1 MSDDLLDDIALASL
15 QFRGA
20 ATRPQPPIIEYAR
33 DLTREDIDVLNNVPV
48 GSKIRPIAQMR
59 HTHHALARLIASG
72 KRVNEA
78 AAITGHSFQR
88 AYDLNSGDPAFREL
102 VAHYR
107 AVGNQQYMDT
117 AARLAML
124 GIATIE
130 ELMERLETGAAKFSN
145 RELMELAKVTGAS
158 AEAQQT
164 KRSGGAGS
172 GVTVNVSFVSPKAP
186 TEPFTIDMIEGD
198 DAPQLEPP
206 K

>member
-20 ATRPQPPIIEYAR
+20 GTRALPPMLDYIR
-33 DLTREDIDVLNNVPV
+33 DLTSEDIDVLNNVPV
-48 GSKIRPIAQMR
+48 GSKVRPVAQMR

-72 KRVNEA
+72 KPVNEA

-88 AYDLNSGDPAFREL
+88 AYDLNAGDPAFREL
-102 VAHYR
+102 VAHYK
-107 AVGNQQYMDT
+107 ATVNQQFMDT

-130 ELMERLETGAAKFSN
+130 ELMERLETGAAKFTN
-145 RELMELAKVTGAS
+145 RELFELAKVTGAS
-158 AEAQQT
+158 AESQQGAR
-164 KRSGGAGS
+164 RSSGTGS

-186 TEPFTIDMIEGD
+186 TEPFTIDMID
-198 DAPQLEPP
+198 SPQLEPP